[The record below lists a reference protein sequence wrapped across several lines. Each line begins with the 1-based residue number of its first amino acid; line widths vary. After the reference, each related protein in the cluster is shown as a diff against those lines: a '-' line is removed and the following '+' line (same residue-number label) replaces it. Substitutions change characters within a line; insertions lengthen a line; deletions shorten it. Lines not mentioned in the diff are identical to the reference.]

1 MRTVLLSV
9 LLSSALFS
17 ITGCKSLGV
26 RVHAPPTYADGVP
39 SDTYYE
45 KLAAET
51 TDMSAEGQIPSDPHE
66 AYLLAKQEIDDNGIE
81 ILPKAEG
88 VEQWDRFTT
97 TFPTKIFVA
106 KGWDEY
112 TEDRKAVILWHEL
125 VHVREYDRHTPLL
138 MGLMYV
144 TAEGRWALEVQ
155 AYRESFRVERLFG
168 VPEDRIRE
176 NMQATAENLY
186 EGYELGTMPREYA
199 IGKAI
204 EIWMLD
210 APGA

>member
-1 MRTVLLSV
+1 MRKVLLSALLGSA
-9 LLSSALFS
+9 LLSTS
-17 ITGCKSLGV
+17 CKSLGV
-26 RVHAPPTYADGVP
+26 RVHAPPTYTGNVP

-45 KLAAET
+45 ELAAET
-51 TDMSAEGQIPSDPHE
+51 TEMATAGEIPADPHE
-66 AYLLAKQEIDDNGIE
+66 AYLLAKQEIDDRGIE
-81 ILPKAEG
+81 IVPKAEG
-88 VEQWDRFTT
+88 YEQWDKFTT

-144 TAEGRWALEVQ
+144 TSEGRWALEVQ
-155 AYRESFRVERLFG
+155 AYRETFRVERKFG

-176 NMQATAENLY
+176 NMDVAAEKLY
-186 EGYELGTMPREYA
+186 EEYELGTMPRDYA

-204 EIWMLD
+204 EIWLLD
-210 APGA
+210 VPGA